1 MEGLAIEKI
10 LVKTGIYS
18 FTLSFML
25 LLVGM
30 DRIKSTTD
38 VNGMISSVET
48 TYPDFFF
55 MITRYS
61 IIISII
67 TVILVYA
74 FLLLKKKK

>member
-1 MEGLAIEKI
+1 MEGLTIEKI